1 MITMLLKTRS
11 EKGGYNMNSC
21 MRAVLYITRKWKKS
35 LLIFCLFLFIAI
47 LVLSGLAIADAQ
59 EEQTEELR
67 GVTGASFTISA
78 NNGYTLNPVTEEM
91 IEEVAAIDGI
101 ESYNASHW
109 TIVNIY
115 NQDTLMK
122 GTDEREY
129 VADLF
134 YGTGCFDSEYSPL
147 FLSGALR
154 LTEGN
159 HVTEGEGGIILY
171 EGVAEK
177 YGLSIGDTLEIK
189 NGNPGDPLVECE
201 IAGVFEVIAD
211 DTDEQATMA
220 KPSTLY
226 DYENYIFTDMD
237 TMSAVSAPYTESNGN
252 GITSVDFFVSDA
264 SRLDSIVQEVQ
275 DNTSIDWDSYYITV
289 NDEVY
294 ERIANSIS
302 ETDTLVTTLIIIIT
316 IVSMVLILLILTM
329 SIRNRKREIGMLLAV
344 GETKPSIV
352 FQYVLE
358 SLIIAV
364 FSFGLAYLLSK
375 RVAGIIGLLFGKEI
389 NNVVVTSNHF
399 ILVATVGSVL
409 LIISVLIS
417 CIPVMRYKP
426 KQILAQIE

>member
-1 MITMLLKTRS
+1 MNLGTR
-11 EKGGYNMNSC
+11 
-21 MRAVLYITRKWKKS
+21 AILYTARKWKKT
-35 LLIFCLFLFIAI
+35 LLIFFLLLSITT

-59 EEQTEELR
+59 EEQAEELR
-67 GVTGASFTISA
+67 GVTGASFTVNA
-78 NNGYTLNPVTEEM
+78 NNGYTLQPVTDEM
-91 IEEVAAIDGI
+91 IEEIAKIDGV

-147 FLSGALR
+147 FLTGALR
-154 LTEGN
+154 LTEGH
-159 HVTEGEGGIILY
+159 HVTEGDGGIILY

-189 NGNPGDPLVECE
+189 NGNPSDPLVECE
-201 IAGVFEVIAD
+201 IAGIFEVIAD

-264 SRLDSIVQEVQ
+264 SRLESIVQEVQ
-275 DNTSIDWDSYYITV
+275 DNTSIDWNSYYLTI

-294 ERIANSIS
+294 ERISS
-302 ETDTLVTTLIIIIT
+302 SLSDTGTLITTLIAVIT
-316 IVSMVLILLILTM
+316 VVSMVLIVLILSM
-329 SIRNRKREIGMLLAV
+329 SIRSRKREMGILLAV
-344 GETKPSIV
+344 GIVKPFVILQYTLET
-352 FQYVLE
+352 L
-358 SLIIAV
+358 LIAV
-364 FSFGLAYLLSK
+364 VVFPLAYLSSK
-375 RVAGIIGLLFGKEI
+375 QVAGTLGTLFGKTAE
-389 NNVVVTSNHF
+389 NVVVTPQHF
-399 ILVATVGSVL
+399 TLVAVAGGIL
-409 LIISVLIS
+409 LIVAVMVS
-417 CIPVMRYKP
+417 CIPAMRFKP
-426 KQILAQIE
+426 KQILSQME

>member
-1 MITMLLKTRS
+1 MNLGTR
-11 EKGGYNMNSC
+11 
-21 MRAVLYITRKWKKS
+21 AILYTARKWKKT
-35 LLIFCLFLFIAI
+35 LLIFFLLLSITT

-59 EEQTEELR
+59 EEQAEELR
-67 GVTGASFTISA
+67 GVTGASFTVNA
-78 NNGYTLNPVTEEM
+78 NNGYTLQPVTDEM
-91 IEEVAAIDGI
+91 IEEIAKIDGV

-147 FLSGALR
+147 FLTGALR
-154 LTEGN
+154 LTEGH
-159 HVTEGEGGIILY
+159 HVTEGDGGIILY

-189 NGNPGDPLVECE
+189 NGNPSDPLVECE
-201 IAGVFEVIAD
+201 IAGIFEVIAD

-264 SRLDSIVQEVQ
+264 SRLESIVQEVQ
-275 DNTSIDWDSYYITV
+275 DNTSIDWNSYYLTI

-294 ERIANSIS
+294 ERISS
-302 ETDTLVTTLIIIIT
+302 SLSDTGTLITTLIAVIT
-316 IVSMVLILLILTM
+316 VVSMVLIVLILSM
-329 SIRNRKREIGMLLAV
+329 SIRSRKREMGILLAV
-344 GETKPSIV
+344 GIVKPFVILQYTLET
-352 FQYVLE
+352 L
-358 SLIIAV
+358 LIAV
-364 FSFGLAYLLSK
+364 VAFPLAYLSSK
-375 RVAGIIGLLFGKEI
+375 QVAGTLGTLFGKTAE
-389 NNVVVTSNHF
+389 NVVVTPQHF
-399 ILVATVGSVL
+399 
-409 LIISVLIS
+409 
-417 CIPVMRYKP
+417 
-426 KQILAQIE
+426 